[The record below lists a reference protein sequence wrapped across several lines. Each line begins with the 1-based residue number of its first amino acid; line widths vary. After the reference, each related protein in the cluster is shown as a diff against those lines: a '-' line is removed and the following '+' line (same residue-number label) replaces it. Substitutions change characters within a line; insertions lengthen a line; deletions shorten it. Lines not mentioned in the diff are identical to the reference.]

1 MERTN
6 EGRLTKKTYRVDLY
20 GVRKRGRP
28 RKRRRERVRELV
40 EQMGFSF
47 EECERLARDRSDRE
61 MIMYGGR
68 DAGRVPRN

>member
-1 MERTN
+1 MRR
-6 EGRLTKKTYRVDLY
+6 GFVRHKKRCSD
-20 GVRKRGRP
+20 GVK
-28 RKRRRERVRELV
+28 ELV